1 MKTTIMRNKKNTHT
15 MTKFQEKVQ
24 KMEMRN
30 RMMNP
35 FRNEILFSDMGIE
48 NHLQNVSELIGFPSE
63 QKSPTKDLNY

>member
-1 MKTTIMRNKKNTHT
+1 MRNKKHTQT

-35 FRNEILFSDMGIE
+35 FRNEILFSDMGME
-48 NHLQNVSELIGFPSE
+48 NHLQNVLYGVWNEEFETEEYPLF
-63 QKSPTKDLNY
+63 